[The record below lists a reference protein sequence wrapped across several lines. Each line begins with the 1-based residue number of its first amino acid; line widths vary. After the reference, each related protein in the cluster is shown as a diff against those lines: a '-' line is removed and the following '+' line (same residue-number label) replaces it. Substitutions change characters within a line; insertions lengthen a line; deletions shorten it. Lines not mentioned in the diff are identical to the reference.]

1 MWVGI
6 VGWSVLCG
14 LVLWVGRY
22 CVGWYCGL
30 GWYCVGLYCGL
41 VGIVWVGI
49 VWVGIVGWLVLWV
62 GLVLHRWPVIRD
74 EETFAEQQLGS
85 VTDAQVCKDR
95 DEDDDYEDYEEEGLQ
110 ASFHWFRI

>member
-1 MWVGI
+1 MLQSVEQIVQVRRHKGTECSGI
-6 VGWSVLCG
+6 VPVLYALFRCG
-14 LVLWVGRY
+14 
-22 CVGWYCGL
+22 
-30 GWYCVGLYCGL
+30 
-41 VGIVWVGI
+41 
-49 VWVGIVGWLVLWV
+49 LVLWV

-95 DEDDDYEDYEEEGLQ
+95 DEDDDYEDHEEEGLQ

>member
-14 LVLWVGRY
+14 LVLWVGLVLCGFVLWVGRYCVGWY

-30 GWYCVGLYCGL
+30 
-41 VGIVWVGI
+41 
-49 VWVGIVGWLVLWV
+49 VGIVGWLVLWV

>member
-6 VGWSVLCG
+6 V
-14 LVLWVGRY
+14 WV
-22 CVGWYCGL
+22 
-30 GWYCVGLYCGL
+30 GWYCVGWYCGL

-49 VWVGIVGWLVLWV
+49 VGW
-62 GLVLHRWPVIRD
+62 LVLHRWPVIRD
-74 EETFAEQQLGS
+74 EETFSEQQLGS

-95 DEDDDYEDYEEEGLQ
+95 DEDDDYEDHEEEGLQ

>member
-1 MWVGI
+1 MLHFTGVLQSVEQRVQVRRHKGTECSGI
-6 VGWSVLCG
+6 LCT
-14 LVLWVGRY
+14 LW
-22 CVGWYCGL
+22 
-30 GWYCVGLYCGL
+30 
-41 VGIVWVGI
+41 
-49 VWVGIVGWLVLWV
+49 VWVGIVGWLVLCGLVLWV

-95 DEDDDYEDYEEEGLQ
+95 DEDDDYEDHEEEGLQ

>member
-6 VGWSVLCG
+6 VGWLVLCG
-14 LVLWVGRY
+14 
-22 CVGWYCGL
+22 
-30 GWYCVGLYCGL
+30 
-41 VGIVWVGI
+41 
-49 VWVGIVGWLVLWV
+49 LVLWV

-95 DEDDDYEDYEEEGLQ
+95 DEDDDYEDHEEEGLQ